1 MYSVVYVVQN
11 IRKEPHPMNIPKDPV
26 MLLSFVNTALR
37 DNYSGL
43 EAMCNAL
50 DIKPCD
56 IEEKLDKIGYHYDES
71 QNQFK

>member
-1 MYSVVYVVQN
+1 
-11 IRKEPHPMNIPKDPV
+11 MNIPKDPV

-37 DNYSGL
+37 DNYPGL

-50 DIKPCD
+50 DIKPYD